1 MKNKIKKF
9 SKGDFRVVRPE
20 IVFPE
25 TNLTLTIG
33 EGEIY
38 QGSFTLKDKKN
49 GLIRGLVYTSSYR
62 MKLKSAGFEGNP
74 VEVHFTYDGTGLAPG
89 HVEHGRFTVVCN
101 GGEYDVEFTVIIE
114 KPYVMTAHGRVQN
127 IRDFKKLALQ
137 DYSEALRLFRS
148 RDFYEVIKYEEPR
161 IKALYDN
168 MRKWSLGE
176 QAMEEFLVGTKQKE
190 CIFLTLGK
198 TQKTFRN
205 LKEATKE
212 VIHFNKNTWGYM
224 PVKVHVEGD
233 FIHITK
239 DFFSTDD
246 FVGNLFDFSY
256 YIHPDKCHAGNNF
269 GRITFE
275 SPYESITYEV
285 LVAQH
290 KDHLENHREIDM
302 IFATISKGFLISM
315 SGRKDLAEWADETRQ
330 QLSQIDIYTGE
341 GDVYPLIDAHLHI
354 LLDNPKKA
362 EEILDK
368 YNYNKFAVGKDPV
381 VSAYYLYLTALVRK
395 SVSYVN
401 RVVEELNKAYMKR
414 PRSWQLVSMLIE
426 LDPEYKNYTKRLSV
440 IEYQYNSGANQTLLY
455 WLAFKCFQ
463 EHPSSMKKLGAF
475 EIQIMN
481 FAVKYKLMTKDVAL
495 YMANLATQQRTYN
508 KMLDRVLRKTYEI
521 FPDPQILTAICTHMI
536 RGNCV
541 AQTDFVWYERAVFE
555 DLKIAQLYEYYMMTM
570 KDTHIKKELPKTV
583 YFYFVRGNTLDYR
596 KAALLYANV
605 IKFLDENS
613 DLYSLYREQMERFAW
628 EQLRLGRINEALRIV
643 YKRCCRERELTP
655 ERARDLYNI
664 CHTYEVKTSVP
675 DIAYVMVLEA
685 DGTIS
690 QKVPYNYTEGTTVL
704 LFSKD
709 SRILWES
716 KSGRRYVDSIPYD
729 TLRLFY
735 ESRYM
740 DICKKFESAT
750 EDIENPPSKG
760 ELDWDK
766 LVEFGIEQFSDK
778 EVYRICSMK
787 VREEENEENELLL
800 RLCYDLFEKDMYDK
814 SMLMYLV
821 EHYCGATADMK
832 KLWHAAD
839 EYELTSYKLSERI
852 ITQMLFSE
860 MMFGEEEI
868 FSDYYDGRTYF
879 RLKQAYL
886 AYVSREYVVR
896 GRQVRGCVFTI
907 IANEYRKEEDLP
919 DICKI
924 ALLKYYSQR
933 EIHQGLSKMLREFL
947 REMCE
952 KQLFFSFYLNF
963 PESWLREVQLY
974 DKTMIEYHAK
984 PGSKVTISYQIRK
997 DDQESLNYTQE
1008 VLLPSYGETYIK
1020 TFILFE
1026 DENVKYYFTESRDD
1040 EEIVTEKR
1048 ICEPRKVKSIGKYG
1062 RLNDMVSR
1070 SDEELSDSLKE
1081 FAIEKTLAEEI
1092 FVAY

>member
-25 TNLTLTIG
+25 TNLLLTIG
-33 EGEIY
+33 EGEVY
-38 QGSFTLKDKKN
+38 QGSFSLKDKKN
-49 GLIRGLVYTSSYR
+49 TLVRGLVYSSSYR

-74 VEVHFTYDGTGLAPG
+74 VEIEFTYDGRGLKPG

-101 GGEYDVEFTVIIE
+101 GGEYDVEFTVLIE
-114 KPYVMTAHGRVQN
+114 KPYVMTAYGRVQN

-137 DYSEALRLFRS
+137 DFSEALRLFRS
-148 RDFYEVIKYEEPR
+148 KEFYEVIKYEEPR
-161 IKALYDN
+161 VKALYDN

-198 TQKTFRN
+198 NQRTFRN
-205 LKEATKE
+205 LSEATKE
-212 VIHFNKNTWGYM
+212 VIHFTKNTWGYM
-224 PVKVHVEGD
+224 PVNVRVDGE

-256 YIHPDKCHAGNNF
+256 YIHPEKCHAGNNY
-269 GRITFE
+269 GSITFE

-290 KDHLENHREIDM
+290 KDHLEERRDLEFM
-302 IFATISKGFLISM
+302 FASVCKGFLNSM
-315 SGRKDLAEWADETRQ
+315 AGKRDLGEWADETRR
-330 QLSQIDIYTGE
+330 QLSAPGIFREE

-354 LLDNPKKA
+354 LCENEQKA
-362 EEILDK
+362 EEILEQ
-368 YNYNKFAVGKDPV
+368 YNYNKYSIGKDPI

-395 SVSYVN
+395 NVSYVN

-414 PRSWQLVSMLIE
+414 PKSWQLVSMLIE
-426 LDPEYKNYTKRLSV
+426 VDPEYKNYTKRLAV
-440 IEYQYNSGANQTLLY
+440 IEYHYNSGANQTLLY
-455 WLAFKCFQ
+455 WLAYKCFM

-475 EIQIMN
+475 EIHIMN
-481 FAVKYKLMTKDVAL
+481 FAAKYKLMTKEVAL
-495 YMANLATQQRTYN
+495 YMANLVTQQRTYN
-508 KMLDRVLRKTYEI
+508 KMLDKVMRRAYDI
-521 FPDPQILTAICTHMI
+521 FKDPQILTALCTHMI

-541 AQTDFVWYERAVFE
+541 SREDFVWYERAVQE

-570 KDTHIKKELPKTV
+570 KDSYVKIPLPKSV
-583 YFYFVRGNTLDYR
+583 YFYFVRGNSLDYR

-605 IKFLDENS
+605 ITFLDQTGEM
-613 DLYSLYREQMERFAW
+613 YSLYREQMERFAW
-628 EQLRLGRINEALRIV
+628 EQLKHGRINEALRIV
-643 YKRCCRERELTP
+643 YKRCCRERDVMP
-655 ERARDLYNI
+655 ERARQLYNI
-664 CHTYEVKTSVP
+664 CHTYEVKTKVP
-675 DIAYVMVLEA
+675 NIAYVMVLEP

-690 QKVPYNYTEGTTVL
+690 QKVPYNYTDGTTVL
-704 LFSKD
+704 LFSKE
-709 SRILWES
+709 SRIIWES
-716 KSGRRYVDSIPYD
+716 KNGRRYVDSIPYD
-729 TLRLFY
+729 TMRLFY

-740 DICKKFESAT
+740 DIYKRYEKEAEELDGDQKK
-750 EDIENPPSKG
+750 D
-760 ELDWDK
+760 ELDWEK
-766 LVEFGIEQFSDK
+766 LLESGIERFSDK
-778 EVYRICSMK
+778 EIFRVCSMK
-787 VREEENEENELLL
+787 VREEDVEEDETLLQ
-800 RLCYDLFEKDMYDK
+800 LCYELFEKDMFDK
-814 SMLMYLV
+814 ATLTYLV
-821 EHYCGATADMK
+821 EHYCGATSDMK
-832 KLWHAAD
+832 KLWHIAD
-839 EYELTSYKLSERI
+839 QYEITSYKLSERI

-860 MMFGEEEI
+860 MMYGEEEI
-868 FSDYYDGRTYF
+868 FADYYDGRTYF

-886 AYVSREYVVR
+886 AYVSREYVVK
-896 GRQVRGCVFTI
+896 GRQVKGCVFTI
-907 IANEYRKEEDLP
+907 IANEYRKEEELP

-924 ALLKYYSQR
+924 ALLKYYSMR
-933 EIHQGLSKMLREFL
+933 EIHQGLGKMLQEFL

-963 PESWLREVQLY
+963 PENWLREVQLY

-984 PGSKVTISYQIRK
+984 PGSKVSIFYQIRK
-997 DDQESLNYTQE
+997 GEMDRLTYQQE

-1020 TFILFE
+1020 TFILFG
-1026 DENVKYYFTESRDD
+1026 DENVKYYFTEVRDG

-1048 ICEPRKVKSIGKYG
+1048 ICESRKVKSIGKYG
-1062 RLNDMVSR
+1062 RLNDMVEKEG
-1070 SDEELSDSLKE
+1070 EELTAALKD